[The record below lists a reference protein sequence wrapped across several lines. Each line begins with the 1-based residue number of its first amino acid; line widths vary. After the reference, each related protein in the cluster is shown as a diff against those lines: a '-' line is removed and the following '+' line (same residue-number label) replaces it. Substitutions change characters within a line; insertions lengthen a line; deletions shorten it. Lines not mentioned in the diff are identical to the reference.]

1 MKKTLQDQYLLIKE
15 GKGHKGVFIKEAKQ
29 QFPGLIRN
37 SATYTEVAN
46 VLKTKNL
53 INENVIGL
61 EPINQ
66 LEPSKKESYEVAFE
80 NFLAEAKKKKEED
93 EKAEL
98 KKPSKQVEEDAEKNF
113 DYEDKKNPDNLIF
126 DQMMKG
132 YYTEMKDPKNE
143 DKTMEQ
149 LKAIVIKNLEKN
161 PIYYTEKGQFGVKD
175 LGYTSDV
182 PGLGEPKEPK
192 GKFKSSGYGDLNE
205 DVFKNRKLDWSNLSG
220 ESGKTSSIDDEEEEN
235 EIIKSLKSLSDGLPG
250 LSQPVMALINKIKG
264 ISKRKNENKEPVNE
278 ETQIRKVVRSI
289 INEELEDEFYQKQ
302 QDLDNMTFDQEKEAH
317 RQAQE
322 YSTEGITQH
331 VNYDGIGYFVSDEF
345 SEDTIATYENGKMI
359 NADALR
365 EAVDSEKDERY
376 FIKNKKR
383 KSTSHLPGF
392 HKPALGE
399 EELEE
404 GYDDREMGTYQSSDT
419 RHFQDPQDIETYL
432 NAIKGMNKVE
442 AIEHLGEEGLSS
454 SMVMRV
460 INKFDRMGGFD
471 VQDMFDVNPRVRGD
485 VFEDDK
491 DKEDGFDEVWDRF
504 KTIKNKLEDLEW
516 SDDEDKEDGFD
527 EVWDRFKKDLR
538 KRMGQPESPK
548 NESLNESKIRKV
560 IRESVEKELAQ
571 INKEAEYEVLDSK
584 LEKITD
590 LIDRR
595 KSRLSKLDEDEDIKA
610 LTDKKKVKQ
619 FEKEI
624 KTLEKAKL
632 KIEKVLAKKAK
643 STPKK
648 KEVIDED
655 EPLDEAELNEA
666 PPSQDLEKGKELT
679 ADMLKD
685 LQDMEKI
692 ELEEEEEK
700 IISGCC
706 SAPISGE
713 LDGEYGRCSDCG
725 EMADVIKL

>member
-15 GKGHKGVFIKEAKQ
+15 GKGHKDVFIKEAKR

-113 DYEDKKNPDNLIF
+113 DYKDKKNPDNLIF
-126 DQMMKG
+126 DQIMKG

-149 LKAIVIKNLEKN
+149 LKAIVVKNLEKN

-192 GKFKSSGYGDLNE
+192 GKYKSSGYGNLNE
-205 DVFKNRKLDWSNLSG
+205 DVFKSRKLDLSNLSSK
-220 ESGKTSSIDDEEEEN
+220 SGKTSSIDDEKEEN
-235 EIIKSLKSLSDGLPG
+235 AIIKALKDLGDDMPG
-250 LSQPVMALINKIKG
+250 ISQPVMALINKIKG
-264 ISKRKNENKEPVNE
+264 ISKRKNENKDPLNE
-278 ETQIRKVVRSI
+278 EDQIRKVVRSM

-302 QDLDNMTFDQEKEAH
+302 QDLDNMNFDQEKEAH
-317 RQAQE
+317 KQAKE

-331 VNYDGIGYFVSDEF
+331 VNYDGTGYFVSDEF
-345 SEDTIATYENGKMI
+345 SKETIATYKNGEMI
-359 NADALR
+359 SEELE
-365 EAVDSEKDERY
+365 EAVDSEEDERY
-376 FIKNKKR
+376 FIKSKKR
-383 KSTSHLPGF
+383 RTTSQLPGF

-404 GYDDREMGTYQSSDT
+404 GYWDGLEMGTHQSKDT
-419 RHFQDPQDIETYL
+419 EHMKNPQDIETYL
-432 NAIKGMNKVE
+432 KDIQGIDRNSGKNIRPTMTKIESIKYLGNK
-442 AIEHLGEEGLSS
+442 IGLSS
-454 SMVMRV
+454 SMVEK
-460 INKFDRMGGFD
+460 IIDRAEEEGIYD
-471 VQDMFDVNPRVRGD
+471 VQDMYDINPTIRGD
-485 VFEDDK
+485 VFLENKDD
-491 DKEDGFDEVWDRF
+491 
-504 KTIKNKLEDLEW
+504 
-516 SDDEDKEDGFD
+516 DGFD

-538 KRMGQPESPK
+538 KRMGQPEPPK

-560 IRESVEKELAQ
+560 IRESVEKELAE
-571 INKEAEYEVLDSK
+571 INKLAEYEVYESK
-584 LEKITD
+584 LEKIAE
-590 LIDRR
+590 LIE
-595 KSRLSKLDEDEDIKA
+595 KKCSRLNRLDEDEDLKA
-610 LTDKKKVKQ
+610 LTDKKKVKELQ
-619 FEKEI
+619 KDI
-624 KTLEKAKL
+624 KKLEKAKAKL
-632 KIEKVLAKKAK
+632 EKALSKKTK
-643 STPKK
+643 SSPKK

-655 EPLDEAELNEA
+655 EELDEAELNEID
-666 PPSQDLEKGKELT
+666 PKGMEAANDAAGEMAKNF
-679 ADMLKD
+679 KD
-685 LQDMEKI
+685 IESTVSKI
-692 ELEEEEEK
+692 ELEEEDEDDSLEENNN
-700 IISGCC
+700 SG
-706 SAPISGE
+706 
-713 LDGEYGRCSDCG
+713 YRY
-725 EMADVIKL
+725 V

>member
-175 LGYTSDV
+175 LGYTMDA

-192 GKFKSSGYGDLNE
+192 GKFKSSGYGDL
-205 DVFKNRKLDWSNLSG
+205 K
-220 ESGKTSSIDDEEEEN
+220 
-235 EIIKSLKSLSDGLPG
+235 
-250 LSQPVMALINKIKG
+250 
-264 ISKRKNENKEPVNE
+264 ENKEPVNE

-345 SEDTIATYENGKMI
+345 SEDTIATYENGRMI
-359 NADALR
+359 NADALK
-365 EAVDSEKDERY
+365 EVVDSEKDERY
-376 FIKNKKR
+376 FIKSKKR

-491 DKEDGFDEVWDRF
+491 
-504 KTIKNKLEDLEW
+504 
-516 SDDEDKEDGFD
+516 DKEDGFD

-692 ELEEEEEK
+692 ELEEEEEE

>member
-15 GKGHKGVFIKEAKQ
+15 GKGHKGVFIKEAKR

-175 LGYTSDV
+175 LGYTMDA

-192 GKFKSSGYGDLNE
+192 GKYKSSGYGDL
-205 DVFKNRKLDWSNLSG
+205 K
-220 ESGKTSSIDDEEEEN
+220 ES
-235 EIIKSLKSLSDGLPG
+235 
-250 LSQPVMALINKIKG
+250 VNK
-264 ISKRKNENKEPVNE
+264 

-345 SEDTIATYENGKMI
+345 SEDTIATYENGRMI
-359 NADALR
+359 NADAL
-365 EAVDSEKDERY
+365 K
-376 FIKNKKR
+376 
-383 KSTSHLPGF
+383 
-392 HKPALGE
+392 
-399 EELEE
+399 E

-419 RHFQDPQDIETYL
+419 RHSQDPQDMETYL
-432 NAIKGMNKVE
+432 NAIKGMDKVK
-442 AIEHLGEEGLSS
+442 AIEYLGGEGLSS

-471 VQDMFDVNPRVRGD
+471 VQDMFDVNPRIRGD

-491 DKEDGFDEVWDRF
+491 DKEE
-504 KTIKNKLEDLEW
+504 
-516 SDDEDKEDGFD
+516 GFD

-560 IRESVEKELAQ
+560 IRESVEKELAE
-571 INKEAEYEVLDSK
+571 INKLAEYEVYESK
-584 LEKITD
+584 LEKIAE
-590 LIDRR
+590 LIE
-595 KSRLSKLDEDEDIKA
+595 KKCSRLNRLDEDEDLKA
-610 LTDKKKVKQ
+610 LTDKKKVKELQ
-619 FEKEI
+619 RDI
-624 KTLEKAKL
+624 KKLEKAKAKL
-632 KIEKVLAKKAK
+632 EKALTKKAK

-655 EPLDEAELNEA
+655 EPLDEAELNEID
-666 PPSQDLEKGKELT
+666 PKGMEAATDASGEMAKNF
-679 ADMLKD
+679 KD
-685 LQDMEKI
+685 IESTVSKI
-692 ELEEEEEK
+692 ELEEEEEE

>member
-1 MKKTLQDQYLLIKE
+1 MK
-15 GKGHKGVFIKEAKQ
+15 FI
-29 QFPGLIRN
+29 
-37 SATYTEVAN
+37 
-46 VLKTKNL
+46 
-53 INENVIGL
+53 
-61 EPINQ
+61 
-66 LEPSKKESYEVAFE
+66 
-80 NFLAEAKKKKEED
+80 
-93 EKAEL
+93 
-98 KKPSKQVEEDAEKNF
+98 
-113 DYEDKKNPDNLIF
+113 
-126 DQMMKG
+126 
-132 YYTEMKDPKNE
+132 
-143 DKTMEQ
+143 
-149 LKAIVIKNLEKN
+149 
-161 PIYYTEKGQFGVKD
+161 
-175 LGYTSDV
+175 
-182 PGLGEPKEPK
+182 
-192 GKFKSSGYGDLNE
+192 
-205 DVFKNRKLDWSNLSG
+205 NLS
-220 ESGKTSSIDDEEEEN
+220 K
-235 EIIKSLKSLSDGLPG
+235 
-250 LSQPVMALINKIKG
+250 
-264 ISKRKNENKEPVNE
+264 
-278 ETQIRKVVRSI
+278 
-289 INEELEDEFYQKQ
+289 
-302 QDLDNMTFDQEKEAH
+302 
-317 RQAQE
+317 
-322 YSTEGITQH
+322 
-331 VNYDGIGYFVSDEF
+331 
-345 SEDTIATYENGKMI
+345 
-359 NADALR
+359 LR

-491 DKEDGFDEVWDRF
+491 
-504 KTIKNKLEDLEW
+504 
-516 SDDEDKEDGFD
+516 DKEDGFD

-655 EPLDEAELNEA
+655 EPLDEAELNEID
-666 PPSQDLEKGKELT
+666 PKGMEAATDASGEMAKNF
-679 ADMLKD
+679 KD
-685 LQDMEKI
+685 IESTVSKI
-692 ELEEEEEK
+692 ELEEEEEE

>member
-15 GKGHKGVFIKEAKQ
+15 GKGHKDVFIKEAKR

-37 SATYTEVAN
+37 AATYTEVAN
-46 VLKTKNL
+46 VLKSKNH

-113 DYEDKKNPDNLIF
+113 DYKDKKNPDNLIF
-126 DQMMKG
+126 DQIMKG

-161 PIYYTEKGQFGVKD
+161 PTYYTEKGQFGVKD

-192 GKFKSSGYGDLNE
+192 GKFKSSGYGDL
-205 DVFKNRKLDWSNLSG
+205 K
-220 ESGKTSSIDDEEEEN
+220 ES
-235 EIIKSLKSLSDGLPG
+235 
-250 LSQPVMALINKIKG
+250 
-264 ISKRKNENKEPVNE
+264 KEPINE
-278 ETQIRKVVRSI
+278 EDQIRKVVRSI
-289 INEELEDEFYQKQ
+289 IKEELE
-302 QDLDNMTFDQEKEAH
+302 
-317 RQAQE
+317 
-322 YSTEGITQH
+322 
-331 VNYDGIGYFVSDEF
+331 
-345 SEDTIATYENGKMI
+345 
-359 NADALR
+359 
-365 EAVDSEKDERY
+365 EAVDSKEDERY
-376 FIKNKKR
+376 FIKGKKR
-383 KSTSHLPGF
+383 RTTSHLPGF
-392 HKPALGE
+392 HKPALEE

-404 GYDDREMGTYQSSDT
+404 GYDDGEMGTHQRTSGTST
-419 RHFQDPQDIETYL
+419 RHRKNPQDMETYL
-432 NAIKGMNKVE
+432 NSIKGMKKVE
-442 AIEHLGEEGLSS
+442 AIEYLGEEGLSS

-460 INKFDRMGGFD
+460 LNKADRMGMFD

-485 VFEDDK
+485 VFE
-491 DKEDGFDEVWDRF
+491 
-504 KTIKNKLEDLEW
+504 
-516 SDDEDKEDGFD
+516 
-527 EVWDRFKKDLR
+527 FKKNDDVMY
-538 KRMGQPESPK
+538 MGEKHKVIFSDSHIVRLERNNGNIVTLNKSQADEK
-548 NESLNESKIRKV
+548 VRYQEEFTESLNESKIRKV

-571 INKEAEYEVLDSK
+571 ISKEAEYEVLDSK

-624 KTLEKAKL
+624 KTLEKAKA

-643 STPKK
+643 AAPKK

-655 EPLDEAELNEA
+655 EPLEEAELNEID
-666 PPSQDLEKGKELT
+666 PKGMEAANDAS
-679 ADMLKD
+679 ADMAKNFKD
-685 LQDMEKI
+685 IESTVSKI
-692 ELEEEEEK
+692 ELEEEDEE
-700 IISGCC
+700 
-706 SAPISGE
+706 APADYLAAKEDAEGRYDAGEE
-713 LDGEYGRCSDCG
+713 LDSIL
-725 EMADVIKL
+725 ADYPKHRDMLERDILGKFDGMDY

>member
-175 LGYTSDV
+175 LGYIMDA

-192 GKFKSSGYGDLNE
+192 GKFKSSGYGDL
-205 DVFKNRKLDWSNLSG
+205 K
-220 ESGKTSSIDDEEEEN
+220 
-235 EIIKSLKSLSDGLPG
+235 
-250 LSQPVMALINKIKG
+250 
-264 ISKRKNENKEPVNE
+264 ENKEPVNE
-278 ETQIRKVVRSI
+278 ETQIREVVRSI

-359 NADALR
+359 NADALK
-365 EAVDSEKDERY
+365 EVVDSEKDERY
-376 FIKNKKR
+376 FIKSKKR

-404 GYDDREMGTYQSSDT
+404 GYDDGEMGTYQSSDT

-527 EVWDRFKKDLR
+527 AA
-538 KRMGQPESPK
+538 
-548 NESLNESKIRKV
+548 
-560 IRESVEKELAQ
+560 SV
-571 INKEAEYEVLDSK
+571 
-584 LEKITD
+584 
-590 LIDRR
+590 
-595 KSRLSKLDEDEDIKA
+595 
-610 LTDKKKVKQ
+610 
-619 FEKEI
+619 
-624 KTLEKAKL
+624 
-632 KIEKVLAKKAK
+632 
-643 STPKK
+643 
-648 KEVIDED
+648 
-655 EPLDEAELNEA
+655 
-666 PPSQDLEKGKELT
+666 
-679 ADMLKD
+679 
-685 LQDMEKI
+685 
-692 ELEEEEEK
+692 
-700 IISGCC
+700 
-706 SAPISGE
+706 
-713 LDGEYGRCSDCG
+713 
-725 EMADVIKL
+725 